1 MTIEDDIAFLERVP
15 SFAILGR
22 DALRILA
29 IGAESRYVHHGEV
42 LFTVGD
48 PADAGYVVQDG
59 SFTLKTD
66 NTDAGAP
73 EMTVTSG
80 ALLGE
85 LALLTETI
93 RPVTAIAAEPSTVIR
108 VTRSLF
114 LKMLEGFPD
123 AARRLRDHIAAR
135 TSQAA
140 ADMTD
145 VRATLDPQRPRR
157 VAHPGDRRREPLRAQ
172 RRGSVQGR
180 RRGRFGLRHSG
191 RIVPARLRSV
201 G

>member
-29 IGAESRYVHHGEV
+29 IGAESRYVHGGEV

-48 PADAGYVVQDG
+48 PADAGYVIQDG

-66 NTDAGAP
+66 NTESSSG
-73 EMTVTSG
+73 EMTVAKG

-85 LALLTETI
+85 LALLTETT
-93 RPVTAIAAEPSTVIR
+93 RPVTATAAEPSTVIR
-108 VTRSLF
+108 VPRSLF

-123 AARRLRDHIAAR
+123 AARRLRDHIASR
-135 TSQAA
+135 TNQAA
-140 ADMTD
+140 KDMID
-145 VRATLDPQRPRR
+145 VRMTLDPRT
-157 VAHPGDRRREPLRAQ
+157 GQ
-172 RRGSVQGR
+172 RR
-180 RRGRFGLRHSG
+180 
-191 RIVPARLRSV
+191 
-201 G
+201 

>member
-29 IGAESRYVHHGEV
+29 IGAESRYVHGGEV

-48 PADAGYVVQDG
+48 PADGGYVIQDG

-66 NTDAGAP
+66 NIDATAAGL
-73 EMTVTSG
+73 TVTRG
-80 ALLGE
+80 TLLGE
-85 LALLTETI
+85 LALLTETT

-114 LKMLEGFPD
+114 LKMLEGYPD
-123 AARRLRDHIAAR
+123 AAVRLRDDILRRAEESAR
-135 TSQAA
+135 N
-140 ADMTD
+140 MYL
-145 VRATLDPQRPRR
+145 VRSALDESSP
-157 VAHPGDRRREPLRAQ
+157 
-172 RRGSVQGR
+172 
-180 RRGRFGLRHSG
+180 
-191 RIVPARLRSV
+191 
-201 G
+201 

>member
-15 SFAILGR
+15 SFSILGR

-29 IGAESRYVHHGEV
+29 IGAESRYVHGGEV

-48 PADAGYVVQDG
+48 PADAGYVIQDG
-59 SFTLKTD
+59 SFTLKID
-66 NTDAGAP
+66 NTDASGA
-73 EMTVTSG
+73 EMTVTRG

-85 LALLTETI
+85 LALLTETT

-135 TSQAA
+135 TNQATK
-140 ADMTD
+140 DMID
-145 VRATLDPQRPRR
+145 VRTTLDPRLPRR
-157 VAHPGDRRREPLRAQ
+157 
-172 RRGSVQGR
+172 
-180 RRGRFGLRHSG
+180 
-191 RIVPARLRSV
+191 
-201 G
+201 